1 MSWEKILLWIG
12 SGAII
17 TLLGR
22 TFLLWT
28 DSRYITRSEYAKAME
43 THAKATGDLK
53 DVVAELSESI
63 VAHSEQIKALQV
75 AQQTTN
81 SLLQSIVAHVADL
94 NARDRMWYEAGQK
107 RHVPDA
113 PA

>member
-1 MSWEKILLWIG
+1 MTWEKILLWIG

-43 THAKATGDLK
+43 MHAKATGDLK
-53 DVVAELSESI
+53 DVVAELAKSI
-63 VAHSEQIKALQV
+63 VAHSEQIRSLET
-75 AQQTTN
+75 AQRTTN
-81 SLLQSIVAHVADL
+81 EFLQAITGHVADL
-94 NARDRMWYEAGQK
+94 NRRNKQWHESEQRSHSVDSPE
-107 RHVPDA
+107 
-113 PA
+113 